1 MVWGRDYRVVG
12 VHSMALEPLEA
23 EALKKSFA
31 YLQRSIDTDA
41 ILPQALSKQL
51 ISDHQRA
58 ECVAESDVYKKA
70 NTFLTL
76 LQRSVVGE
84 SDKFHKFLEI
94 LNNIGQSTIASRLRG
109 ERSQHVVY

>member
-1 MVWGRDYRVVG
+1 
-12 VHSMALEPLEA
+12 MALEPPEA
-23 EALKKSFA
+23 EALKKLFD

-41 ILPQALSKQL
+41 ILPQALSKKL
-51 ISDHQRA
+51 ISDHQRV

-70 NTFLTL
+70 NTFLTH

-94 LNNIGQSTIASRLRG
+94 LDSSGQSAIASRLRG
-109 ERSQHVVY
+109 EHDA